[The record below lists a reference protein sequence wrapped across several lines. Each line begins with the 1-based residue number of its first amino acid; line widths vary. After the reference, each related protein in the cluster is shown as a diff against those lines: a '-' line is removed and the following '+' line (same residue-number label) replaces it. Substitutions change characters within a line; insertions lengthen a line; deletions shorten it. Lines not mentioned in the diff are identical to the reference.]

1 MKQIKRD
8 PTIFATLKYDIPASV
23 AVFLVSVP
31 LSLGIA
37 LASGAPLFAGL
48 LTGIIGGLV
57 VAPLGAS
64 SIGVSGTA
72 AGLAVIA
79 LADIKAFGFN
89 GFLLTVLIAGIIQI
103 IFGCLRAGVIKYYFP
118 SSVINGMLAGI
129 GVIIMLKQIPHAMGY
144 DADYEG
150 DMSFVQADHYSTITE
165 LGHMLSF
172 SSMGAITIALASL
185 AALLIW
191 ERFLLGSQRWMQ
203 LFQGPLIAISVGIL
217 TAELLAAYW
226 PEYAL
231 KSEHRVSLPALNTL
245 PDWLQQLQF
254 PDYSQLSNPAI
265 YLAAMTLAVVASLET
280 LLSEEA
286 IDKLDP
292 DKKITSSDRELI
304 AQGIGNICCG
314 LLGGLPLTQVI
325 VRSSINIQ
333 SGARSKVAA
342 FIQGL
347 LILLTILCIPEILT
361 TIPLASI
368 AAVLLV
374 TGYRLLQP
382 TVFVSMYHAG
392 WYHFLPFCATIL
404 GLVFFDMLTGIA
416 IGLTIALFA
425 ILLENSRS
433 AFYFNQ
439 FHIGN
444 KTIIRFAEHVSFLN
458 KANIQGILKQ
468 LPRKA
473 EVVIDATRAKYID
486 YDVYEIIQNF
496 KQDAKRKKIK
506 LTIENLRGFGA
517 LPPLQ
522 NVRAHDYYSQKS
534 LSPAKAL
541 NILKEGNQRFVNNLE
556 SNRNLLEQIND
567 TQENQF
573 PIAIILSCIDS
584 RTSVEL
590 IFDLGLG
597 DVFSA
602 RVAGNV
608 INDDILGSME
618 YACKV
623 AGAKLI
629 VVLGHSHCGAVKGA
643 CSGVEMDH
651 LTGLLAKI
659 KPAVNSVREEHEAGP
674 KLDKEQ
680 LVQKVAVKNVKL
692 AVEQISARSPILA
705 AMLEHEEIDILGAM
719 YDIETGRVRFYDKD

>member
-1 MKQIKRD
+1 MKRKKEQENS
-8 PTIFATLKYDIPASV
+8 IFATLKYDIPASI

-48 LTGIIGGLV
+48 LTGIIGGVV

-64 SIGVSGTA
+64 GLGVSGTT

-79 LADIKAFGFN
+79 LAYIEQFGFA
-89 GFLLTVLIAGIIQI
+89 GFLLAVVIAGLIQI
-103 IFGCLRAGVIKYYFP
+103 ILGIAKAGVIKYYFP
-118 SSVINGMLAGI
+118 SAVINGMLTGI
-129 GVIIMLKQIPHAMGY
+129 GIIIMLKQIPHALGY

-150 DMSFVQADHYSTITE
+150 DITFVQQDHYSSLTE
-165 LGHMLSF
+165 LGHMLSV
-172 SSMGAITIALASL
+172 SSMGAMIIALASL
-185 AALLIW
+185 LALLAW
-191 ERFLLGSQRWMQ
+191 EWLLKSSHRYVQ
-203 LFQGPLIAISVGIL
+203 LFQGPLIAIGTGIFISR
-217 TAELLAAYW
+217 LLP

-231 KSEHRVSLPALNTL
+231 KGEHMVNLPPLNNAADL
-245 PDWLQQLQF
+245 LNQLHF
-254 PDYSQLSNPAI
+254 PDFNQLSNPAI
-265 YLAAMTLAVVASLET
+265 YLAAGTLALLASLET

-292 DKKITSSDRELI
+292 DKHISSSNRELM
-304 AQGIGNICCG
+304 AQGVGNICCG

-333 SGARSKVAA
+333 SGARTKVSA
-342 FIQGL
+342 FTQGL
-347 LILLTILCIPEILT
+347 LILLTLLIIPEALNA
-361 TIPLASI
+361 IPLASI
-368 AAVLLV
+368 AVVLLV
-374 TGYRLLQP
+374 AGYRLMQP
-382 TVFVSMYHAG
+382 AICITMYQAG
-392 WYHFLPFCATIL
+392 WYHFLPFCATVL
-404 GLVFFDMLTGIA
+404 GLVFSDMLLGIG

-425 ILLENSRS
+425 ILLENYKS
-433 AFYFNQ
+433 AFYCHE

-458 KANIQGILKQ
+458 KANIQRIFKQ

-517 LPPLQ
+517 LPPIA

-534 LSPAKAL
+534 LTPAKAL
-541 NILKEGNQRFVNNLE
+541 NILQEGNQRFVNNLE

-567 TQENQF
+567 TSDNQF
-573 PIAIILSCIDS
+573 PLAIILSCIDS

-659 KPAVNSVREEHEAGP
+659 KPALTLVREEHESGP
-674 KLDKEQ
+674 KLDKEE
-680 LVQKVAVKNVKL
+680 LIQKVAVKNVKL
-692 AVEQISARSPILA
+692 AVEQITQQSPILA
-705 AMLEHEEIDILGAM
+705 NMLEEEEIDILGAM
-719 YDIETGRVRFYDKD
+719 YNIETGRVRFYSKD